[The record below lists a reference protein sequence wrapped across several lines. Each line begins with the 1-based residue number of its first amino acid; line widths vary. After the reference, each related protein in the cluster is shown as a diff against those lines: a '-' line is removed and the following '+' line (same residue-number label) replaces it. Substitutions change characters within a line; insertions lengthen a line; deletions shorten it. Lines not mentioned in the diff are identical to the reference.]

1 MLRMK
6 RRSFLK
12 LAAATGAAATIAP
25 RLASAKIEYPDY
37 P

>member
-1 MLRMK
+1 MK

-25 RLASAKIEYPDY
+25 RLASAK
-37 P
+37 